1 MPEHRRKE
9 NDERKKKAKLWKGEV
24 QKENREHKHT
34 KKWEGSL
41 KISL

>member
-9 NDERKKKAKLWKGEV
+9 NDERKKSKIMEREV

-34 KKWEGSL
+34 KKMGGNL
-41 KISL
+41 KIAL